1 MLSEKSSFIMSS
13 NLQHEIAAVPSPK
26 VSIIVIS
33 YNTREMTL
41 KCLETVYAETRETP
55 FELIVIDNNSSDGSA
70 EALQREYGERAIVH
84 CLDENLG
91 FAAANNV
98 AAQEATGEFL
108 LLLNPDTEVLDGA
121 IDRLMAFAAT
131 YPEAG
136 IWGGRTLFGDMT
148 LNPTSCWSRMSL
160 WSLTSQA
167 LGLSSIFRKSSLFN
181 PEAMGGWNREGI
193 REVDVVTGCFFL
205 IRRDFWNRLGGFDK
219 AFFMYA
225 EEADLCARAAK
236 AGARPMVTSEAT
248 IIHHGGASETVQS
261 DKLVRLIKA
270 KMTLIHKHFPR
281 ASRGLA
287 MWLMKLWP
295 LSRYLA
301 HRVLAALG
309 RAASKESAAVWKSV
323 WDRRAIWTDVKDL

>member
-1 MLSEKSSFIMSS
+1 MSS
-13 NLQHEIAAVPSPK
+13 LLNPESTASRVPQ

-55 FELIVIDNNSSDGSA
+55 FEVIVIDNNSADGSA
-70 EALQREYGERAIVH
+70 EALQREYGDRATVH
-84 CLDENLG
+84 CLKENLG

-98 AAQEATGEFL
+98 AAQEARGEYL

-121 IDRLMAFAAT
+121 IDKLMDFARA
-131 YPEAG
+131 YPDAG

-148 LNPTSCWSRMSL
+148 LNPTSCWARMSL

-181 PEAMGGWNREGI
+181 PEAMGSWNREGI
-193 REVDVVTGCFFL
+193 RQVDVVTGCFFL
-205 IRRDFWNRLGGFDK
+205 IRRDFWNQLGGFDK

-236 AGARPMVTSEAT
+236 AGAQPMVTSAAT

-270 KMTLIHKHFPR
+270 KMTLIYKHFP
-281 ASRGLA
+281 ASTRGIA
-287 MWLMKLWP
+287 MWLMTLWP

-301 HRVLAALG
+301 HSVLAAIG
-309 RAASKESAAVWKSV
+309 RTASKESVAVWKSV
-323 WDRRAIWTDVKDL
+323 WDRRAIWTAVKDL

>member
-1 MLSEKSSFIMSS
+1 MSSHVKQPSVALSE
-13 NLQHEIAAVPSPK
+13 PK

-41 KCLETVYAETRETP
+41 KCLETVFAETRQTP

-70 EALQREYGERAIVH
+70 EALQEAYGERAIVR
-84 CLDENLG
+84 CLDQNLG
-91 FAAANNV
+91 FAAANNL
-98 AAQEATGEFL
+98 AATEARGDYL

-121 IDRLMAFAAT
+121 IDKLMSFAEA
-131 YPEAG
+131 YPKAG
-136 IWGGRTLFGDMT
+136 IWGGRTLFADRS
-148 LNPTSCWSRMSL
+148 LNPTSCWANMSL

-167 LGLSSIFRKSSLFN
+167 LGLTSIFRNSSLFN
-181 PEAMGGWNREGI
+181 PEAMGSWNREGI
-193 REVDVVTGCFFL
+193 RQVDVVTGCFFL
-205 IRRDFWNRLGGFDK
+205 IRRDFWNQLGGFDK

-281 ASRGLA
+281 ATRGLA
-287 MWLMKLWP
+287 KWLMKLWP

-301 HRVLAALG
+301 HRVLAAFG
-309 RAASKESAAVWKSV
+309 RAGSKESAEVWKSV
-323 WDRRAIWTDVKDL
+323 WDRRAIWTAVEDL

>member
-1 MLSEKSSFIMSS
+1 MSLSTQQKEELIV
-13 NLQHEIAAVPSPK
+13 APA

-41 KCLETVYAETRETP
+41 KALETAFAETRDTP
-55 FELIVIDNNSSDGSA
+55 FEMIVIDNASTDGSA
-70 EALQREYGERAIVH
+70 EALTEQYADKAKVI

-91 FAAANNV
+91 FAAANNL
-98 AAQEATGEFL
+98 AAKDATGDYL

-121 IDRLMAFAAT
+121 IDKLMTFARA
-131 YPEAG
+131 YPDAG
-136 IWGGRTLFGDMT
+136 IWGGRTLFADHS
-148 LNPTSCWSRMSL
+148 LNPTSCWSKMSL

-167 LGLSSIFRKSSLFN
+167 LGLSSLFRQSSLFN
-181 PEAMGGWNREGI
+181 PEGMGSWDREGI
-193 REVDVVTGCFFL
+193 RQVDVVTGCFFL
-205 IRRDFWNRLGGFDK
+205 IRRDFWNSLGGFDK

-236 AGARPMVTSEAT
+236 AGAKPMVTSEAT

-270 KMTLIHKHFPR
+270 KMTLLYKHFPS
-281 ASRGLA
+281 ATRGLA

-295 LSRYLA
+295 LSRYFA
-301 HRVLAALG
+301 HLVLAKLG
-309 RAASKESAAVWKSV
+309 RQKSKESVTVWKSV
-323 WDRRAIWTDVKDL
+323 WDRREIWADVSD

>member
-1 MLSEKSSFIMSS
+1 MSLSSQQSTELAMTP
-13 NLQHEIAAVPSPK
+13 A

-33 YNTREMTL
+33 YNTCDMTL
-41 KCLETVYAETRETP
+41 KALETTFAETRETP
-55 FELIVIDNNSSDGSA
+55 FEVIVIDNASTDGSA
-70 EALQREYGERAIVH
+70 EALTEQYGDKAKVM

-91 FAAANNV
+91 FAAANNL
-98 AAQEATGEFL
+98 AAKDATGEFL

-121 IDRLMAFAAT
+121 IDKLMAFANT
-131 YPEAG
+131 YPDAG
-136 IWGGRTLFGDMT
+136 IWGGRTLFADKS
-148 LNPTSCWSRMSL
+148 LNPTSCWTNMSL

-167 LGLSSIFRKSSLFN
+167 LGFSSMFRNSSFFN
-181 PEAMGGWNREGI
+181 PEGMGSWDREGI
-193 REVDVVTGCFFL
+193 RQVDIVTGCFFL
-205 IRRDFWNRLGGFDK
+205 IRRDFWNSLGGFDK

-236 AGARPMVTSEAT
+236 AGATPMVTSEAT

-270 KMTLIHKHFPR
+270 KMTLIHKHFP
-281 ASRGLA
+281 AAKRGIA

-301 HRVLAALG
+301 HLVLSKIG
-309 RAASKESAAVWKSV
+309 RQSSKESVAVWKSV
-323 WDRRAIWTDVKDL
+323 WDRREIWTNVSD

>member
-1 MLSEKSSFIMSS
+1 MSLSSQQNTELAKTP
-13 NLQHEIAAVPSPK
+13 A

-41 KCLETVYAETRETP
+41 KALETTFEETRETP
-55 FELIVIDNNSSDGSA
+55 FEIIVIDNASTDGSSD
-70 EALQREYGERAIVH
+70 ALTEQYADKAKVM

-91 FAAANNV
+91 FAAANNL
-98 AAQEATGEFL
+98 AAKEATGEFL

-121 IDRLMAFAAT
+121 IDKLMAFAKT
-131 YPEAG
+131 YPDAG
-136 IWGGRTLFGDMT
+136 IWGGRTLFADKT
-148 LNPTSCWSRMSL
+148 LNPTSCWTNMSL

-167 LGLSSIFRKSSLFN
+167 LGLSSMFRNSSFFN
-181 PEAMGGWNREGI
+181 PEGMGSWNREGI
-193 REVDVVTGCFFL
+193 RQVDVVTGCFFL
-205 IRRDFWNRLGGFDK
+205 IRRDFWNSLGGFDK

-236 AGARPMVTSEAT
+236 VGAKPMVTSEAT

-270 KMTLIHKHFPR
+270 KMTLIYKHFP
-281 ASRGLA
+281 AATRGLA

-301 HRVLAALG
+301 HLTLAKIG
-309 RAASKESAAVWKSV
+309 RQSSKESAKVWKSV
-323 WDRRAIWTDVKDL
+323 WERRNIWADVTD